1 MTGGNLDKLTSGEL
15 SSPIH
20 SNKTLSDMIFVHD
33 FTGLLTYEPGE
44 AYYVTLVPQG
54 GDSSTADHTGT
65 RWATFSLGWV
75 HIVI

>member
-1 MTGGNLDKLTSGEL
+1 
-15 SSPIH
+15 
-20 SNKTLSDMIFVHD
+20 MIFVHD

-44 AYYVTLVPQG
+44 AYYVTLVPPG